1 MTQLRLT
8 LIQTDI
14 IWENKQENL
23 RLLRN
28 RLEKLSGTTE
38 IVVLPEMFSTGF
50 SMNCEKLAEP
60 ITGETIQTIKELA
73 SLHQLAIAGSFMC
86 DESGVYYNRAFF
98 ITPDGEEY
106 YYDKRHLFRMG
117 EEANHYTAGTKQVV
131 VSYLGWNICMQVC
144 YDLRFPIWSRN
155 VDNKYDLLIY
165 MANWPESRRTSWD
178 VLLRARAIENLSYAC
193 GVNCVGIDEIGIKY
207 NGGSA
212 IISEKGE
219 VIKAAEND
227 IDESITATLDLD
239 ILRALRD
246 KFPAWKDADRFQIDL

>member
-23 RLLRN
+23 SLLRN

-131 VSYLGWNICMQVC
+131 ISYLGWNICMQVC

-165 MANWPESRRTSWD
+165 MAHWPESRRTSWD

-193 GVNCVGIDEIGIKY
+193 GVNCVGIDEIGIK
-207 NGGSA
+207 
-212 IISEKGE
+212 
-219 VIKAAEND
+219 
-227 IDESITATLDLD
+227 
-239 ILRALRD
+239 
-246 KFPAWKDADRFQIDL
+246 

>member
-14 IWENKQENL
+14 IWENKKENL

-60 ITGETIQTIKELA
+60 TTGETIQTVKELA
-73 SLHQLAIAGSFMC
+73 TLHKMAIAGSFMC
-86 DESGVYYNRAFF
+86 YDNRKYYNRAFF
-98 ITPDGEEY
+98 ITPEGEEH

-117 EEANHYTAGTKQVV
+117 EEKDHYTAGTQQVII
-131 VSYLGWNICMQVC
+131 SYLGWNICLQVC

-155 VDNKYDLLIY
+155 VDNRYDLLIY
-165 MANWPESRRTSWD
+165 MANWPKSRRTPWD

-193 GVNCVGIDEIGIKY
+193 GVNCVGIDESGIKY

-219 VIKAAEND
+219 IMKAAEND
-227 IDESITATLDLD
+227 KDESITAILDLD
-239 ILRALRD
+239 TLRTLRE
-246 KFPAWKDADRFQIDL
+246 KFPVWKDADSFQINI